1 GCDWPGC
8 LEAPSAG
15 SAERS
20 CVRSRSCMTRSG
32 GRIPAGRGGSE
43 DQIMATTGPTLYE
56 ILGVSP
62 DASASEIK
70 AAYRKRAR
78 KTHPDVAGAEMNGLF
93 LLIQHAHEVLSDPAQ
108 RAEYDRTM
116 SGGYAAPAAE
126 TPPPPPDP
134 PRGWVS
140 GEQLLRSSTA
150 ALCRVKGTIWAGCPG
165 SISSRAWSA
174 RA

>member
-70 AAYRKRAR
+70 SAYRKRAR
-78 KTHPDVAGAEMNGLF
+78 TTHPDVAGAEMNGMF

-116 SGGYAAPAAE
+116 SGGYTAPAAE
-126 TPPPPPDP
+126 PAPPPADPP
-134 PRGWVS
+134 PRGWVP
-140 GEQLLRSSTA
+140 GEQVPEELYSGPLPREGHD
-150 ALCRVKGTIWAGCPG
+150 LGRMPW
-165 SISSRAWSA
+165 
-174 RA
+174 